1 MDLREMHYLLEIA
14 NTGHM
19 TQAANNLFISQPA
32 LSKSLR
38 KVENELGTE
47 LFYRDG
53 NRLLPTDT
61 GRIVIEKSSEILQLA
76 ANMNDAV
83 DSTKNLK
90 RGKVT
95 LGCPSIVA
103 SLYLSE
109 LLIEFQRIYPEI
121 SFHLIEAG
129 GGELTRLTA
138 SGEIDLA
145 IVMRPIYSDSLNEIP
160 IVKNQIVACAGQSH
174 PWFNKSYVTISDF
187 KNMPF
192 ITFDDTFNLH
202 TQITE
207 RFHSEHI
214 TPQIILTATSA
225 HFLCQYAYLS
235 NQLLILAQPMINL
248 YSHNNTIHTIPFR
261 PVFPWE
267 LSIIFRKNIYLST
280 ASKALLKFIQDYFFR
295 L

>member
-109 LLIEFQRIYPEI
+109 LLINF
-121 SFHLIEAG
+121 
-129 GGELTRLTA
+129 
-138 SGEIDLA
+138 
-145 IVMRPIYSDSLNEIP
+145 NEYTL
-160 IVKNQIVACAGQSH
+160 
-174 PWFNKSYVTISDF
+174 KS
-187 KNMPF
+187 P
-192 ITFDDTFNLH
+192 
-202 TQITE
+202 
-207 RFHSEHI
+207 
-214 TPQIILTATSA
+214 
-225 HFLCQYAYLS
+225 
-235 NQLLILAQPMINL
+235 
-248 YSHNNTIHTIPFR
+248 
-261 PVFPWE
+261 
-267 LSIIFRKNIYLST
+267 SI
-280 ASKALLKFIQDYFFR
+280 
-295 L
+295 

>member
-109 LLIEFQRIYPEI
+109 LLIEFQRIYP
-121 SFHLIEAG
+121 
-129 GGELTRLTA
+129 
-138 SGEIDLA
+138 
-145 IVMRPIYSDSLNEIP
+145 
-160 IVKNQIVACAGQSH
+160 
-174 PWFNKSYVTISDF
+174 
-187 KNMPF
+187 
-192 ITFDDTFNLH
+192 
-202 TQITE
+202 
-207 RFHSEHI
+207 
-214 TPQIILTATSA
+214 
-225 HFLCQYAYLS
+225 
-235 NQLLILAQPMINL
+235 
-248 YSHNNTIHTIPFR
+248 
-261 PVFPWE
+261 
-267 LSIIFRKNIYLST
+267 
-280 ASKALLKFIQDYFFR
+280 
-295 L
+295 

>member
-1 MDLREMHYLLEIA
+1 M
-14 NTGHM
+14 
-19 TQAANNLFISQPA
+19 
-32 LSKSLR
+32 
-38 KVENELGTE
+38 
-47 LFYRDG
+47 FYRDG

-129 GGELTRLTA
+129 GAELTRLTA

-145 IVMRPIYSDSLNEIP
+145 IVMRPIYSDLLNEIP
-160 IVKNQIVACAGQSH
+160 IVK
-174 PWFNKSYVTISDF
+174 KSDCRLRRSVSSMVQQKLCNHF
-187 KNMPF
+187 
-192 ITFDDTFNLH
+192 
-202 TQITE
+202 
-207 RFHSEHI
+207 RFQE
-214 TPQIILTATSA
+214 
-225 HFLCQYAYLS
+225 YAFYY
-235 NQLLILAQPMINL
+235 I
-248 YSHNNTIHTIPFR
+248 
-261 PVFPWE
+261 
-267 LSIIFRKNIYLST
+267 
-280 ASKALLKFIQDYFFR
+280 
-295 L
+295 

>member
-121 SFHLIEAG
+121 SFHLIEACG
-129 GGELTRLTA
+129 AELTRLTA

-145 IVMRPIYSDSLNEIP
+145 IVMRPIYSDLLNEIP

-174 PWFNKSYVTISDF
+174 PWFSKSYVTISDF
-187 KNMPF
+187 RNMPF
-192 ITFDDTFNLH
+192 ITFDEYMDLLADGEWERTF
-202 TQITE
+202 TE
-207 RFHSEHI
+207 KPEVFTREEKRAW
-214 TPQIILTATSA
+214 L
-225 HFLCQYAYLS
+225 
-235 NQLLILAQPMINL
+235 NQLQDVALGSDAFFPFGDNIERAHKSGVKYVAQPGGSVRDDQVIETCNKYGMTMCFTGI
-248 YSHNNTIHTIPFR
+248 
-261 PVFPWE
+261 
-267 LSIIFRKNIYLST
+267 
-280 ASKALLKFIQDYFFR
+280 R
-295 L
+295 LFHH